1 MLPFDV
7 ATTRLILSDFLPYRL
22 SVTSN
27 RVSQMIANQYHAL
40 FGLTIPEWRVIAVV
54 AENGAATQQ
63 AICGI
68 TRMDK
73 VSVSRAAITLV
84 NRNIL
89 TREANLQDKRSHLLA
104 LTPSGQHLYE
114 VVVPRALDIET
125 RIFLALSAEER
136 RELQRFLARLD
147 ASMNAMEINDTLS
160 V

>member
-1 MLPFDV
+1 
-7 ATTRLILSDFLPYRL
+7 L

-27 RVSQMIANQYHAL
+27 RVSQTIADQYQAL

-54 AENGAATQQ
+54 AENGPATQQ

-89 TREANLQDKRSHLLA
+89 TRAANVQDKRSHLLA
-104 LTPSGQHLYE
+104 LTPTGQHLYE
-114 VVVPRALDIET
+114 AVVPRALDMET
-125 RIFLALSAEER
+125 QIFRELSAEER
-136 RELQRFLARLD
+136 LELKRLLAQLD
-147 ASMNAMEINDTLS
+147 TSMNAMETSDRNRAGLA
-160 V
+160 